1 MMAVSESRGIFA
13 LMMKD
18 GDYSA
23 KSVKRASDNSCDKEA
38 HKRQLL
44 RSVGWEATEKMGFLN
59 QPQPQ
64 L

>member
-1 MMAVSESRGIFA
+1 M
-13 LMMKD
+13 LKD

-23 KSVKRASDNSCDKEA
+23 KSVKRASDNGYDKEA

-44 RSVGWEATEKMGFLN
+44 RSVGWRQPENGSLN
-59 QPQPQ
+59 QPQPY